1 MYGIGILFQ
10 FNSNFV
16 AIAEN
21 LQIQIQ
27 DSKENCMILIFREEN
42 NKFELPLNRQ
52 NIKNL
57 MMCKD

>member
-1 MYGIGILFQ
+1 MYRIEILFQ
-10 FNSNFV
+10 INSNFV

-42 NKFELPLNRQ
+42 NKFELQ
-52 NIKNL
+52 
-57 MMCKD
+57 